1 MAFLVVVLLVG
12 GCASSR
18 SASDGAVPEAPQ
30 TGEPVE
36 PAAPNGQDKPPGI
49 SVVLASQVR
58 ERQVI
63 RNAEIDLDVKD
74 LDVAQQAA
82 LDIIEEAGGY
92 VSESS
97 RTRRNVN
104 EERAHLTFRVPAEQ
118 YDSII
123 PKLEK
128 IGMVTDERTWAN
140 DVTEEYIDLTAAI
153 ENLQS
158 QEERLRELMEQA
170 SQVEDV
176 LRIENELTRV
186 RQEIDSRT
194 GRLRYL
200 QDRVAYS
207 TITLHLTENIL
218 ANPTI
223 NATGM
228 AGIGQRSR
236 VAFVQAVNY
245 MLQFTANLVVFLVG
259 TIPVVVWL
267 VLVGGIF
274 WYVYRRVRPYL
285 PRIRRGRSKRSA
297 VSDKAE

>member
-12 GCASSR
+12 GCGSSR

-158 QEERLRELMEQA
+158 
-170 SQVEDV
+170 
-176 LRIENELTRV
+176 
-186 RQEIDSRT
+186 
-194 GRLRYL
+194 
-200 QDRVAYS
+200 
-207 TITLHLTENIL
+207 
-218 ANPTI
+218 
-223 NATGM
+223 
-228 AGIGQRSR
+228 
-236 VAFVQAVNY
+236 
-245 MLQFTANLVVFLVG
+245 
-259 TIPVVVWL
+259 
-267 VLVGGIF
+267 
-274 WYVYRRVRPYL
+274 
-285 PRIRRGRSKRSA
+285 
-297 VSDKAE
+297 